1 LKTRDLGANWPCT
14 IILNLSLIM
23 QILFQTH
30 LAGWLNASCM
40 GFIALV
46 AGGPLV
52 CCLAQEPRLTIE
64 RTQVDD
70 GYITEVVEGWGGGF
84 VVSGEYWA
92 AGSNRD
98 WGSIPYITIL
108 DAAGT
113 GVKRLN
119 PPSISVSSK
128 PLYLHWRVV
137 AALADGSYIVDDDWL
152 GRFHLG
158 ADGTPIHPNY
168 PLPRGPIAVQSN
180 GAVLF
185 GRSPSDMSNSSA
197 LERWG
202 SDVGPPQSGGDAFAY
217 NVYRAWPVD
226 YLNCA
231 QIAIAKDGRIWAWL
245 GLGDALQS
253 PARLFRFLPSGQ
265 ADPSFQPAQPIES
278 TIDPFFNVSTTWLGP
293 LTSGGLMVMQTSE
306 QGFPVVRRLRPD
318 GTIDPAF
325 GWPFKDHVLTYP
337 LLALSDG
344 SLLVNRGY
352 DGDLKHFIGVLKITP
367 TGALDP
373 AWLSQLPPL
382 SGLANDEDHK
392 AFQQSDGRTVHV
404 RDFSTGQRGPFYR
417 LFRLNSDGSLDT
429 PFEASVSSPD
439 PVPGVRLRVSGL
451 VPGQFY
457 SLEER
462 SGLESTEISSEY
474 RIFSQSNQREPIE
487 LLERLPGPDVRK
499 LFWSVRR
506 TTQP

>member
-1 LKTRDLGANWPCT
+1 MKIRL
-14 IILNLSLIM
+14 
-23 QILFQTH
+23 QTA
-30 LAGWLNASCM
+30 LALWLNGSCM
-40 GFIALV
+40 EFMALIAS
-46 AGGPLV
+46 GPLV

-98 WGSIPYITIL
+98 FGPVPYITVL
-108 DAAGT
+108 DAAGSV
-113 GVKRLN
+113 VKRLN
-119 PPSISVSSK
+119 PPSISISSK

-158 ADGTPIHPNY
+158 ADGTPIHPY
-168 PLPRGPIAVQSN
+168 YALPRGPIAVQSN

-185 GRSPSDMSNSSA
+185 GRSPSDVSNSSA

-202 SDVGPPQSGGDAFAY
+202 SDVEPPQSGGDAFAY
-217 NVYRAWPVD
+217 NVYQAWPVN

-231 QIAIAKDGRIWAWL
+231 QIAITKDGRIWAWL
-245 GLGDALQS
+245 GFGDALDS
-253 PARLFRFLPSGQ
+253 PARLFRFLANGR
-265 ADPSFQPAQPIES
+265 ADPSFQPGQPIES
-278 TIDPFFNVSTTWLGP
+278 STDPFFRVSTTWLGP
-293 LTSGGLMVMQTSE
+293 LTNGGLMVMQTSE
-306 QGFPVVRRLRPD
+306 QGFPVVRRLKAD

-325 GWPFKDHVLTYP
+325 RWPFNDHVLTYP

-344 SLLVNRGY
+344 SLLVNRRS
-352 DGDLKHFIGVLKITP
+352 DGDISHPFGVLKITP

-373 AWLSQLPPL
+373 AWQSQLPREGWL
-382 SGLANDEDHK
+382 QNDGDNK

-404 RDFSTGQRGPFYR
+404 RDFSSGERGPFYR

-429 PFEASVSSPD
+429 TFEGSLSSPD

-462 SGLESTEISSEY
+462 SGLESTEGPSEY
-474 RIFSQSNQREPIE
+474 QIFSQPNQREPIE
-487 LLERLPGPDVRK
+487 LLERLPGADVPK
-499 LFWSVRR
+499 LFWRVRR
-506 TTQP
+506 MTQPQIDVRLGSN